1 MPSAFKRLVAPA
13 LVIAAS
19 IGIYWVLHASKPLP
33 EKSEEIPR
41 PLSVYT
47 TPVEQRDITLQVIAR
62 GEVRARTDIDLVAQ
76 VGGRIV
82 SVSSEFTEGGRF
94 KPGDSLLKIEDTDYQ
109 LALRQ
114 AEARVAEAHV
124 RAEQAVADADVAR
137 KQLRNQPKASA
148 LALKKPQVAEARA
161 RLEAAQADLEQARL
175 NLRRTDISLPFT
187 GRLTETSADI
197 GQYII
202 PGTVVA
208 HAFGTDMVEVRLPLD
223 DAQLASLALPIG
235 FVAEQGQA
243 LTVAL
248 TAQVAGKEQQWN
260 GKLVR
265 LDASVDPDTRML
277 YAIVEVADPYGSN
290 AAASGMPIAVGLYV
304 QAAIQGRQLRA
315 AQTIV
320 RDALRA
326 GNIVFVV
333 DQQNQLQIRQ
343 VDVIHTDADI
353 AVISSGL
360 QTGELVVTSPVRNPV
375 PGMALIAI
383 QRDTLTQQ

>member
-1 MPSAFKRLVAPA
+1 MPTAFKRLVAPA

-19 IGIYWVLHASKPLP
+19 IGIYSALHASKPLP
-33 EKSEEIPR
+33 EKTEETPR

-47 TPVEQRDITLQVIAR
+47 TAVEQRDITLQVIAR

-76 VGGRIV
+76 VGGRII

-94 KPGDSLLKIEDTDYQ
+94 GPGDSLLKIEDTDYQ
-109 LALRQ
+109 LTQRQ

-124 RAEQAVADADVAR
+124 RAEQAEADADVAR

-148 LALKKPQVAEARA
+148 LALKKPQVAEAKA

-175 NLRRTDISLPFT
+175 NLQRTDIRLPFT
-187 GRLTETSADI
+187 GRLSATTVDI

-202 PGTVVA
+202 PGTIVA
-208 HAFGTDMVEVRLPLD
+208 QAFGTDMVEVRLPLD

-243 LTVAL
+243 LPVTL
-248 TAQVAGKEQQWN
+248 TAKVAGSEQQWL

-265 LDASVDPDTRML
+265 LDASVDTDTRML
-277 YAIVEVADPYGSN
+277 YALVEVADPYGSN
-290 AAASGMPIAVGLYV
+290 ASASGMPLAVGLYV
-304 QAAIQGRQLRA
+304 QAAIQGRQLPA
-315 AQTIV
+315 ANTIT

-326 GNIVFVV
+326 GNIAFVV
-333 DQQNQLQIRQ
+333 DAQNQLQIRK

-353 AVISSGL
+353 AVVSSGL
-360 QTGELVVTSPVRNPV
+360 QAGELVVTSPVRNPV

-383 QRDTLTQQ
+383 PNDTPTQQ